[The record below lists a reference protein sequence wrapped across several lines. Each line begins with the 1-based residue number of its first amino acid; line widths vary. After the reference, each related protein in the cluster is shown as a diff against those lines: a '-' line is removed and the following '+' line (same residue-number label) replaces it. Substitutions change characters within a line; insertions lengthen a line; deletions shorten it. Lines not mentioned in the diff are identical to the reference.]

1 MITPKKLM
9 KLAKKWQKLAA
20 SKRLRISLPRPTAGA
35 ADAES
40 CSTSSTAEKGH
51 FVVHTTDQ
59 IRFVIPLK
67 YLENN
72 IIRELFRIAEDEFGM
87 PGSGPITLPC
97 DAIVMNKFIGNMIST
112 KKLIKLARKWQK
124 LAAIRQKRIMST
136 IFKGDDA
143 EKCYVKGH
151 FIVYTVDHKRFVL
164 PLVYLNNNVVQAL
177 LELAEEFGLPTNGP
191 LTVLCDTAFMEYVVT
206 LISHNVNEDAERP
219 LLTLIA
225 GSHRASSS

>member
-1 MITPKKLM
+1 
-9 KLAKKWQKLAA
+9 
-20 SKRLRISLPRPTAGA
+20 
-35 ADAES
+35 
-40 CSTSSTAEKGH
+40 
-51 FVVHTTDQ
+51 
-59 IRFVIPLK
+59 
-67 YLENN
+67 
-72 IIRELFRIAEDEFGM
+72 
-87 PGSGPITLPC
+87 
-97 DAIVMNKFIGNMIST
+97 MIST

-151 FIVYTVDHKRFVL
+151 FVVYTVDHKRFVL
-164 PLVYLNNNVVQAL
+164 PLVYLSNNVVQAL
-177 LELAEEFGLPTNGP
+177 MELAEEFGLPTNGP

-225 GSHRASSS
+225 GSHCASFS